1 MKLFSII
8 IPALTFILLACDETK
23 DSNSKADSTDEKTA
37 NLPFEQRMKRDVEA
51 ALNIPITEKY
61 GFKVYCSHLNSDTI
75 LDAIVTV
82 NRLNFAID
90 EAIRMKKEAKAAEL
104 GYMGNYNF
112 FFYYDGNSDKL
123 SVPLPVPS
131 SPGRALDVQFK
142 PITSPTKNDV
152 IIDYR
157 IRNSGW
163 RSYFTVM
170 NETDLLLVFQWKR
183 FDKVGDEQPE
193 AILHN
198 LEDSEANIGKD
209 IVIYQSEIDGYNPNN
224 IGDIYKYE
232 PSITKKGKLEYR
244 FFFDP
249 RIAKYRLYD
258 GAPGSKEAM
267 EKAKNRPK

>member
-1 MKLFSII
+1 MKLHY
-8 IPALTFILLACDETK
+8 FILPLLGLFFIACSGDGDSTELVEKGK
-23 DSNSKADSTDEKTA
+23 DSEENI
-37 NLPFEQRMKRDVEA
+37 PFEARMKRDIEA
-51 ALNIPITEKY
+51 ALEIPATEKY
-61 GFKVYCSHLNSDTI
+61 SLKIYRSHLNADTI

-112 FFYYDGNSDKL
+112 FFYYDGKTKNL

-131 SPGRALDVQFK
+131 SPGRELDVAFK
-142 PITSPTKNDV
+142 PIVSPIKNDV

-183 FDKVGDEQPE
+183 FDKVGEEQPE

-198 LEDSEANIGKD
+198 LEESKAGIGKD
-209 IVIYQSEIDGYNPNN
+209 IVIYQSEIDGYNPTKV
-224 IGDIYKYE
+224 GDIYKYD
-232 PSITKKGKLEYR
+232 PTISKKGKLEYT

-258 GAPGSKEAM
+258 GAPGSKEAI
-267 EKAKNRPK
+267 EKAKLRQ